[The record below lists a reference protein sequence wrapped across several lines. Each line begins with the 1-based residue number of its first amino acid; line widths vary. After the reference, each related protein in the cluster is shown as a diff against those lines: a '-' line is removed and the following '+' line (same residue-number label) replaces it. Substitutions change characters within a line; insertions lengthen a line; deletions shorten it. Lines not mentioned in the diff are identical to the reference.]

1 MGAAS
6 WIVAGDFLPFLSPNG
21 LLSSA
26 NWGSADLWYSEYTAI
41 CSAAREG
48 EAMHFEFATAERIIF
63 GAGTVQQVGK
73 LAQGLGQ
80 RALLVR
86 GSSESRAAPALASL
100 EEAGVPAVSF
110 VLLQEP
116 TTDRVREGAEM
127 AREAGCDLVVAI
139 GGGSVIDGAKAIA
152 ALLANGG
159 VPLDYLEV
167 IGRGQP
173 ITRPSVPYIAI
184 PTTAGTGAEVTANAV
199 LASPEHQVK
208 VSLRSPLILPRV
220 AIVDP
225 VLTHTMP
232 PEVTA
237 STGLDAFTQIIEPY
251 VSPQANPM
259 TDTFCREGLFR
270 AAESL
275 LRVYQQGDDAK
286 SREDMALVSLFGGLA
301 LANAK
306 LGAVHGFAGVIG
318 GMYEA
323 PHGVICGRLLPFV
336 MAANVEALASRAQES
351 PALGRALERYD
362 EIAVILTGEFEAP
375 ARVGVAWI
383 QELCAALRVPGLATF
398 GVTPDAFPEIIE
410 KTQRSSSMKGN
421 PVSLSDAELSDI
433 LHQAL

>member
-1 MGAAS
+1 
-6 WIVAGDFLPFLSPNG
+6 
-21 LLSSA
+21 
-26 NWGSADLWYSEYTAI
+26 
-41 CSAAREG
+41 
-48 EAMHFEFATAERIIF
+48 MHFEFSTAERIIF
-63 GAGTVQQVGK
+63 GPGTVHQVGD

-80 RALLVR
+80 RALVVR
-86 GSSESRAAPALASL
+86 GSNASRAAPVLESL
-100 EEAGVPAVSF
+100 EKAGVEAVSF
-110 VLLQEP
+110 GLLNEP
-116 TTDRVREGAEM
+116 TTDRVGEGTDL
-127 AREAGCDLVVAI
+127 AREAGCDLVIGI

-199 LASPEHQVK
+199 LASPQHQVK
-208 VSLRSPLILPRV
+208 VSLRSLLILPRI

-225 VLTHTMP
+225 LLTHSMP
-232 PEVTA
+232 PEITA
-237 STGLDAFTQIIEPY
+237 STGLDALTQIIEPY
-251 VSPQANPM
+251 VSRQANPI

-275 LRVYQQGDDAK
+275 LLAYQQGDDAEA
-286 SREDMALVSLFGGLA
+286 REDMALVSLFGGLA

-318 GMYEA
+318 GMYDV

-336 MAANVEALASRAQES
+336 MAANVGALTAHAHES
-351 PALGRALERYD
+351 PTLERALERYD
-362 EIAVILTGEFEAP
+362 EIAVILTGDFKAN
-375 ARVGVAWI
+375 ARVGVAWVRD
-383 QELCAALRVPGLATF
+383 LGAALGVPGLATY
-398 GVTPDAFPEIIE
+398 GVTAAAFPEIIE

-421 PVSLSDAELSDI
+421 PISLTDEQLTGV
-433 LHQAL
+433 LREAL